1 MEQED
6 AARRSAAWRLV
17 GQTAVITGAGRGIGE
32 AIAVRLAA
40 EGAAIAILERDPVRG
55 EEVASKLTASGA
67 RSLFRLCDV
76 TRREQVRDAIE
87 SVTGELGDI
96 TILVNN
102 AGVGLAAPF
111 LDLTDEMWNTVL
123 DVNMTGAFIVAQ
135 EVCRRM
141 ARNRRG
147 RVVNLA
153 SAAAQMAH
161 SQQAAYSVSK
171 AGLEALT
178 RAMAFELAPFGI
190 RVNAV
195 APGTIETEFLAGML
209 TDEAKAERVRRIP
222 VGRLG
227 HPDEVAS
234 VVAFLVSDDA
244 RYVTGCSLPID
255 GGLLFAGIRQPAPDL
270 THSKS

>member
-1 MEQED
+1 MKQED
-6 AARRSAAWRLV
+6 ATKRSIAPRLR

-55 EEVASKLTASGA
+55 KRVESKLAASGA
-67 RSLFRLCDV
+67 RSLFRQCDV
-76 TRREQVRDAIE
+76 RRREQVRDAIE
-87 SVTGELGDI
+87 SVTGEFGDI

-102 AGVGLAAPF
+102 AGVGSAAPF
-111 LDLTDEMWNTVL
+111 LDLTDETWNTVL

-141 ARNRRG
+141 AKNRRG
-147 RVVNLA
+147 SVVNLA
-153 SAAAQMAH
+153 SAAARMAH
-161 SQQAAYSVSK
+161 SQQAAYAVSK

-178 RAMAFELAPFGI
+178 RAMAFELAPLGI
-190 RVNAV
+190 RVNAA
-195 APGTIETEFLAGML
+195 APGTIETEFLSGML

-222 VGRLG
+222 AGRLG

-255 GGLLFAGIRQPAPDL
+255 GGLLFAGVRQPAPDS
-270 THSKS
+270 TSCKS